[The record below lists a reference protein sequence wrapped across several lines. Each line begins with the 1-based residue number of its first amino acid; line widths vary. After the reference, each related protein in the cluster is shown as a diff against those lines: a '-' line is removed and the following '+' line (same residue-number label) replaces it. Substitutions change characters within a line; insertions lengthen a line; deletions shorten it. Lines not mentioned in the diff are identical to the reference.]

1 MLACTQDVT
10 SADDQYF
17 GPAMVAEELAN
28 VCDDKHAKILD
39 VGAGT
44 GLVGSEVGAN
54 VHAIMYMYM
63 CEHMRLQCQLTVTP
77 LVTGLSQSARTST
90 IVSGLS
96 IYFGLEQEKLVT
108 VSAPWFQQH

>member
-44 GLVGSEVGAN
+44 GLVGSEVCAN
-54 VHAIMYMYM
+54 VH
-63 CEHMRLQCQLTVTP
+63 V
-77 LVTGLSQSARTST
+77 
-90 IVSGLS
+90 IVCTCTC
-96 IYFGLEQEKLVT
+96 K
-108 VSAPWFQQH
+108 